1 MSITEFQTAALER
14 RVKKIRK
21 RITHQKADW
30 WQIPRLGRRSRES
43 RNGGFARDDAGRLIT
58 FDGQFLRF
66 AQV

>member
-1 MSITEFQTAALER
+1 M
-14 RVKKIRK
+14 KKIRK
-21 RITHQKADW
+21 RITHQKAEW